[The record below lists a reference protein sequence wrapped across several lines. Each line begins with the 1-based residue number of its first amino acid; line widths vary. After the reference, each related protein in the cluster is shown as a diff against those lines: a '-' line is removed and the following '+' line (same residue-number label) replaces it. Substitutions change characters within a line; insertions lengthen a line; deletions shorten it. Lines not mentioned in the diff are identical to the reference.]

1 MNEKVSGP
9 AFSVIIAVYNGDATL
24 SRAIDSAMMQSYL
37 PHEVIVVDDGST
49 DGTAKIAKGYGD
61 RVRYLRQHNA
71 GVAAARNAGVQAATG
86 DWLAF
91 LDADDWYYP
100 DRLRLHAEWICEDGA
115 LDFLTGDYDYMADN
129 GRFLSRSMETHEAG
143 RLMLDK
149 ANGAPRVVM
158 SLEDFEPFVCAHFP
172 PAIRRGVVKRL
183 SSARLN
189 LGYALVR
196 NGRRAAALRA
206 VAPTL
211 VERPSIKAFRDLLS
225 MLM

>member
-24 SRAIDSAMMQSYL
+24 SRAIDSALMQSYL

-91 LDADDWYYP
+91 LDADDWSYP

-115 LDFLTGDYDYMADN
+115 LDVLTGDYDYVADN
-129 GRFLSRSMETHEAG
+129 GRFLSRSMETQEAG
-143 RLMLDK
+143 RLMLAK
-149 ANGAPRVVM
+149 ANGAPRIVM
-158 SLEDFEPFVCAHFP
+158 SFEDFEPFVSAHFGGARAGGGP
-172 PAIRRGVVKRL
+172 RGRGGGAGGGPTGGKECEADLHLTKLCAASRRIGVIC
-183 SSARLN
+183 
-189 LGYALVR
+189 
-196 NGRRAAALRA
+196 
-206 VAPTL
+206 T
-211 VERPSIKAFRDLLS
+211 
-225 MLM
+225 